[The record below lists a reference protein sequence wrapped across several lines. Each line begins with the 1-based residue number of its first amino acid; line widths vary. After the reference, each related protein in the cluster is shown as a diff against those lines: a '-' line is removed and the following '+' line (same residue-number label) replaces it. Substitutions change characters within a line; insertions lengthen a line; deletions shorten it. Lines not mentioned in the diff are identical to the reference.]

1 MIAPAM
7 RGRHLTGVLI
17 ACVVALASPLALA
30 AAAGP
35 IEVPIPGL
43 SGGVIQVAGALRT
56 ADGGGVIA
64 ARVTVPGTQTGAL
77 TIARVQADGAVNLA
91 YGTLGI
97 AQVHTSPVLE
107 PTALAVDPSGAAWI
121 GARFG
126 ADGPGEVI
134 ALDANGARVRTF
146 GSQGVLRLPAADRG
160 GPVALAV
167 SGGHLLI
174 AAGATPCRG
183 CSISVRDASTGR
195 LLRRVT
201 LSAATLAPA
210 PCTVAVTAAALA
222 AQSSVLVSTAVRGKG
237 CAAQIVAL
245 TKTLTASASSPAPPL
260 ADTAARSSTLVPDG
274 ASWCLAA
281 SDVKHVNLL
290 AWASGRWTSA
300 AAPAGTLVALA
311 PLGAGACAALIRTS
325 RPGAVVAQMSA
336 GSSRV
341 SADTIPSSLTPLGM
355 FRCNRHLLVIAGAA
369 RDRTAVIVPV
379 PVRRG
384 PFVHAALASAASAG
398 TGCR

>member
-1 MIAPAM
+1 M
-7 RGRHLTGVLI
+7 RGRHLTGVVI
-17 ACVVALASPLALA
+17 ACVVALAGPLALA
-30 AAAGP
+30 ASAGP

-64 ARVTVPGTQTGAL
+64 ARISTPGAQTGAL

-97 AQVHTSPVLE
+97 AHVHASPVLE
-107 PTALAVDPSGAAWI
+107 ATALAVDPSGAAWI
-121 GARFG
+121 GVRFG

-134 ALDANGARVRTF
+134 ALDASGARVPTF
-146 GSQGVLRLPAADRG
+146 GSEGVLRLPAADRG

-167 SGGHLLI
+167 SDGRLLI
-174 AAGATPCRG
+174 AAGTAPCRG

-210 PCTVAVTAAALA
+210 RCAASVTGAALT
-222 AQSSVLVSTAVRGKG
+222 AQSSVLLSTAVRGNR

-245 TKTLTASASSPAPPL
+245 AKTLTPPVNSSAPSL
-260 ADTAARSSTLVPDG
+260 ADTAARSSMLVPDG

-281 SDVKHVNLL
+281 TDTKHVNLL
-290 AWASGRWTSA
+290 ASGRGRWTSA

-311 PLGAGACAALIRTS
+311 QLGTGACAALIRTS
-325 RPGAVVAQMSA
+325 RPGAVVAQMGA
-336 GSSRV
+336 GNGRV

-355 FRCNRHLLVIAGAA
+355 FRCNQHLLVIAGAA
-369 RDRTAVIVPV
+369 GDRTAVIVPV
-379 PVRRG
+379 AVRRG
-384 PFVHAALASAASAG
+384 PFATAASVASAQPQG